1 MKNKQ
6 NSKYC
11 YLQVCKHSTR
21 VVASTKY
28 PPQSWQVMWSFS
40 CLTSIFLGSWSRWTS
55 AILLTSLPAT
65 KHSLSKTLTWNNTKW
80 WIYPSMQRN
89 CVTDSKTQLCQTTS
103 EAIIQVIDINI
114 LFEKVI
120 DILSGTNI
128 TQTFCI

>member
-1 MKNKQ
+1 
-6 NSKYC
+6 
-11 YLQVCKHSTR
+11 
-21 VVASTKY
+21 
-28 PPQSWQVMWSFS
+28 
-40 CLTSIFLGSWSRWTS
+40 
-55 AILLTSLPAT
+55 
-65 KHSLSKTLTWNNTKW
+65 
-80 WIYPSMQRN
+80 MQRN